1 MLLPHARSAAALALL
16 RDRVHAH
23 GPANVLL
30 LLDYDGTLAPIV
42 SDPAAACPEPGVV
55 AVLARLLARFP
66 ATVIITGRAAPTVR
80 AFLGPGVGDRV
91 QLAAAHGHALEGPL
105 LTAEIGVEHL
115 PALAAA
121 AAALQLELQGV
132 PGAGVEDN
140 RFSVSVHFRCV
151 PQERVADVHA
161 CVAAY
166 MAAVGTRAGLVARAG
181 NCVVELRPGMAWDKG
196 RAAALLVGTLGMVR
210 PDATVL
216 AIGDDQTDEDTFRA
230 LRADA
235 PALPAAS
242 GAAGA
247 LQQPQQPPAPPPCLR
262 ALGFTVIV
270 CDDGAAAG
278 ADGAAMAAV
287 TVPRETA
294 ASYALR
300 DPADVRLFLEAL
312 LAL

>member
-1 MLLPHARSAAALALL
+1 MLLPHGRSAAALALL

-42 SDPAAACPEPGVV
+42 CDPAAARPEPGVV

-66 ATVIITGRAAPTVR
+66 ATVIITGRSAPKVR
-80 AFLGPGVGDRV
+80 AFLGDGVGERV

-132 PGAGVEDN
+132 PGAAVEDN

-151 PQERVADVHA
+151 PPERVADVHA
-161 CVAAY
+161 RVAAY

-196 RAAALLVGTLGMVR
+196 RAAALLVGTLGMDR
-210 PDATVL
+210 PDATVI

-235 PALPAAS
+235 PGLPAAS
-242 GAAGA
+242 GTAGA
-247 LQQPQQPPAPPPCLR
+247 LQQPQQPPAPPR
-262 ALGFTVIV
+262 VSALGFTVIV

-278 ADGAAMAAV
+278 ADGAATAAV
-287 TVPRETA
+287 AVPRETA

-300 DPADVRLFLEAL
+300 NPADVCLFLEAL